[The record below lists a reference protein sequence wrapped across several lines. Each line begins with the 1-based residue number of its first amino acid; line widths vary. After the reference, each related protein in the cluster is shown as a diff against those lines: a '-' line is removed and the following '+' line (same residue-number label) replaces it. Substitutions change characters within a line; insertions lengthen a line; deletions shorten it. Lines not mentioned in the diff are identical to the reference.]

1 MKKVCIF
8 SAQYLPTV
16 GGVERYT
23 YNIAKQLQKKG
34 IDVTIVTSRISK
46 LKEFEIENGIKIYRL
61 PCYNLMNGRF
71 PTVKFNG
78 EYRKL
83 MRMLK
88 KQKYDLV
95 ITNTRFYIH
104 SLVGVTLLLNMVRH
118 ICLYIMRYWI
128 KWSGFLNMELPG
140 L

>member
-1 MKKVCIF
+1 M
-8 SAQYLPTV
+8 L
-16 GGVERYT
+16 
-23 YNIAKQLQKKG
+23 QLLHLEFQ
-34 IDVTIVTSRISK
+34 K

-88 KQKYDLV
+88 KQKYD
-95 ITNTRFYIH
+95 FSDYK
-104 SLVGVTLLLNMVRH
+104 
-118 ICLYIMRYWI
+118 Y
-128 KWSGFLNMELPG
+128 
-140 L
+140 

>member
-104 SLVGVTLLLNMVRH
+104 SLVGVTFGRKYAKRNIV
-118 ICLYIMRYWI
+118 ISFNKI
-128 KWSGFLNMELPG
+128 FP
-140 L
+140 